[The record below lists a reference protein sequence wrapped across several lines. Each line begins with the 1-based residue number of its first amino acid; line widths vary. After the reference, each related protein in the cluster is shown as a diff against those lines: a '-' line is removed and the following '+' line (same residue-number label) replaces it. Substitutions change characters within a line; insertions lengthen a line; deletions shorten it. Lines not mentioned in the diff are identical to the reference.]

1 MTISP
6 DTDTPDDMN
15 EQRDDIEDSL
25 DDLLIFPTRQG
36 LRRSIDTMKSYFAK
50 EIEFMKQQ
58 NNSSSKIS
66 QSQSIIESHEAVLKI
81 GMKELNNRTQNVA
94 TSSSCESCWIQAPK
108 SIDKGIDK
116 NVAARLAAAFAKHT
130 ELFDSIIC
138 NDDGGE

>member
-6 DTDTPDDMN
+6 DDMN
-15 EQRDDIEDSL
+15 EHRDDIEDSL

-94 TSSSCESCWIQAPK
+94 TSSSCESC
-108 SIDKGIDK
+108 
-116 NVAARLAAAFAKHT
+116 
-130 ELFDSIIC
+130 
-138 NDDGGE
+138 

>member
-6 DTDTPDDMN
+6 DDMN
-15 EQRDDIEDSL
+15 EHRDDIEDSL

>member
-1 MTISP
+1 MTIS
-6 DTDTPDDMN
+6 PDDMN

-58 NNSSSKIS
+58 NNSSSSIL
-66 QSQSIIESHEAVLKI
+66 SQSIIEGHEAVLKI

-94 TSSSCESCWIQAPK
+94 TSSSCESC
-108 SIDKGIDK
+108 
-116 NVAARLAAAFAKHT
+116 
-130 ELFDSIIC
+130 
-138 NDDGGE
+138 